1 MLRSLENGAAK
12 SASYQLNELAWGYVI
27 MAELKGDLERALRW
41 SDRSLELFVSPANLD
56 TKANLLY
63 RAGMRREAIKLEKKA
78 IKTGK
83 KMNTNTSI
91 LTGSLKRMKKRL
103 PVTFAIK

>member
-1 MLRSLENGAAK
+1 
-12 SASYQLNELAWGYVI
+12 
-27 MAELKGDLERALRW
+27 
-41 SDRSLELFVSPANLD
+41 
-56 TKANLLY
+56 
-63 RAGMRREAIKLEKKA
+63 MRREAIKLEKKA